1 MTAAYATTCER
12 EGFTARFFDRK
23 QIRLK

>member
-12 EGFTARFFDRK
+12 EGFTARFLDRK